1 MHSKSFTNN
10 KLRFISIAFF
20 GLAAIAVQNTQA
32 DDEGPLRAV
41 ADIKGC
47 TNPDI
52 SGSASLTE
60 EVTSEG
66 IKEVEITLFIDG
78 LEDGK
83 HAVHIHET
91 GECTPCSAAGGHHD
105 PGNFGKRTPDAPDF
119 NHPFHMGDLVNI
131 NVNKGKGIMHT
142 TTNRITLSP
151 GRLSIFDDDGS
162 AFIVHTLMDQYCDD
176 ENKLTGG
183 CAGGARDACGV
194 ISLNDDDDD

>member
-1 MHSKSFTNN
+1 MHSKSFAN
-10 KLRFISIAFF
+10 KKLGLISIALF

-32 DDEGPLRAV
+32 DDEGPVTAV

-52 SGSASLTE
+52 SGSATLTE

-66 IKEVEITLFIDG
+66 IKEVKITMFVEG
-78 LEDGK
+78 LADGK
-83 HAVHIHET
+83 HAVHIHEN
-91 GECTPCSAAGGHHD
+91 GECEPCGAAGGHHD
-105 PGNFGKRTPDAPDF
+105 PGNYGKTAPDAPDF

-131 NVNKGKGIMHT
+131 KVNRGKGIMHT

-151 GRLSIFDDDGS
+151 GRLSIFDDNGS
-162 AFIVHTLMDQYCDD
+162 AFIVHSLMDKYCDD
-176 ENKLTGG
+176 ENELVGG

-194 ISLNDDDDD
+194 ISLNDDDD